1 MQIKQARIVL
11 TGASGGIGAALAL
24 ALASRGA
31 RLGLVGRDVA
41 KLNQLARRLADTGAE
56 VECITTDLGLVNS
69 GTVVRE
75 QMQQRFGGVD
85 ILINNAGITDFTE
98 FSEADP
104 QRIAQV
110 LQTNV
115 LAPMLLSRALL
126 PDMLTQ
132 GRGQIVNV
140 GSIFGSIAFACFA
153 SYSASKFA
161 LRGFSE
167 ALRRELVGTGVGV
180 TYIAPRAVRTP
191 LNTAAVQRMAERV
204 KMVMDEPEQVAD
216 QIVQAIE
223 QDRKDVYLGFPE
235 SLFVRINALW
245 PRLVD
250 AALGKQNKIMR
261 EFTREG

>member
-1 MQIKQARIVL
+1 MQIHNARIVL
-11 TGASGGIGAALAL
+11 TGASGGIGAALAAEL
-24 ALASRGA
+24 AKRGA
-31 RLGLVGRDVA
+31 RLGLVGRDAA
-41 KLNQLARRLADTGAE
+41 KLNALAQPLASQGIE
-56 VECITTDLGLVNS
+56 VECIATDLTLAEGS
-69 GTVVRE
+69 AVVRAH
-75 QMQQRFGGVD
+75 MQARFGGVD
-85 ILINNAGITDFTE
+85 IVINNAGITDFSQ
-98 FSEADP
+98 FSQADP
-104 QRIAQV
+104 QRIEQV
-110 LQTNV
+110 LRTNV
-115 LAPMLLSRALL
+115 LAPMQLSRALL

-167 ALRRELVGTGVGV
+167 ALRRELAGSGVGV
-180 TYIAPRAVRTP
+180 TYVAPRAVRTP

-204 KMVMDEPEQVAD
+204 KMAMDEPEQVAK
-216 QIVQAIE
+216 QIVRAIE

-235 SLFVRINALW
+235 SLFVHINALW

>member
-1 MQIKQARIVL
+1 MQIHNARIVL
-11 TGASGGIGAALAL
+11 TGASGGIGAALVAEL
-24 ALASRGA
+24 ARRGA
-31 RLGLVGRDVA
+31 RLGLVGRDAA
-41 KLNQLARRLADTGAE
+41 KLNALAQPLASQGIE
-56 VECITTDLGLVNS
+56 VECIATDLTQVEGS
-69 GTVVRE
+69 ATVRE
-75 QMQQRFGGVD
+75 RMRARFGGVD
-85 ILINNAGITDFTE
+85 IVINNAGITDFTQ
-98 FSEADP
+98 FSQADP
-104 QRIAQV
+104 QLIEQIVR
-110 LQTNV
+110 TNV
-115 LAPMLLSRALL
+115 LAPMQLSRALL

-167 ALRRELVGTGVGV
+167 ALRRELAGSGVGV
-180 TYIAPRAVRTP
+180 TYVAPRAVRTP

-204 KMVMDEPEQVAD
+204 KMAMDEPEQVAK
-216 QIVQAIE
+216 QIVRAIE

-235 SLFVRINALW
+235 SLFVRVNALW

>member
-1 MQIKQARIVL
+1 MQIHNARIVL
-11 TGASGGIGAALAL
+11 TGASGGIGAALAAEL
-24 ALASRGA
+24 AKRGA
-31 RLGLVGRDVA
+31 RLGLVGRDLA
-41 KLNQLARRLADTGAE
+41 KLNALAQPLASQGIE
-56 VECITTDLGLVNS
+56 VECIATDLTQAEGS
-69 GTVVRE
+69 AVVRAR
-75 QMQQRFGGVD
+75 MQARFGGVD
-85 ILINNAGITDFTE
+85 IVINNAGITDFTQ
-98 FSEADP
+98 FSQADP
-104 QRIAQV
+104 QLIEQV
-110 LQTNV
+110 LRTNV
-115 LAPMLLSRALL
+115 LAPMQLSRALL

-167 ALRRELVGTGVGV
+167 ALRRELAGSGVGV
-180 TYIAPRAVRTP
+180 TYVAPRAVRTP

-204 KMVMDEPEQVAD
+204 KMAMDEPEQVAK
-216 QIVQAIE
+216 QIVRAIE

>member
-1 MQIKQARIVL
+1 MQIHNARIVL
-11 TGASGGIGAALAL
+11 TGASGGIGAALAAEL
-24 ALASRGA
+24 AKRGA
-31 RLGLVGRDVA
+31 RLGLVGRDLV
-41 KLNQLARRLADTGAE
+41 KLNALAQPLASQGIE
-56 VECITTDLGLVNS
+56 VERITTDLTQAEGS
-69 GTVVRE
+69 AVVRAR
-75 QMQQRFGGVD
+75 MQARFGGVD
-85 ILINNAGITDFTE
+85 IVINNAGITDFTQ
-98 FSEADP
+98 FSQADP
-104 QRIAQV
+104 QRIEQV
-110 LQTNV
+110 LRTNV
-115 LAPMLLSRALL
+115 LAPMQLSRAVL
-126 PDMLTQ
+126 PDMLAQ

-167 ALRRELVGTGVGV
+167 ALRRELAGSGVGV
-180 TYIAPRAVRTP
+180 TYVAPRAVRTP

-204 KMVMDEPEQVAD
+204 KMAMDEPEQVAK
-216 QIVQAIE
+216 QIVRAIE

-235 SLFVRINALW
+235 SLFVRINSLW